1 MRARGKTNDPIDDI
15 VAGLDAT
22 FYFFYI
28 LFSATSPLGARS
40 CPGSRCRDSGRL
52 GLFRGRQA
60 GISRIII

>member
-1 MRARGKTNDPIDDI
+1 MRARGKTSDPIDDI

-22 FYFFYI
+22 LYFFYI

-52 GLFRGRQA
+52 CPFRGRQT
-60 GISRIII
+60 GVFK